1 MSTTMKMTIAMM
13 AMGVCLFVG
22 AARAATPPSAPPS
35 TAAVLD
41 KLHNSNLTEIEAG
54 KLAQDNGHSQ
64 ATKDYGKMLVS
75 DHTSADQQVVA
86 LAKKEKI
93 DLSPSTPVVGSK
105 SLADLTAGPE
115 FDRRFA
121 RSMVN
126 DHKKDIA
133 DVTAARDH
141 TTDAKLKA
149 LLTDMLPTLQKHK
162 SMAEK
167 LKHGK

>member
-1 MSTTMKMTIAMM
+1 MGKTMKTTMRIAMM
-13 AMGVCLFVG
+13 GMGAWLFVG
-22 AARAATPPSAPPS
+22 AARAADPPT
-35 TAAVLD
+35 TAGVLD

-54 KLAQDNGHSQ
+54 KLAQDNGHSK

-86 LAKKEKI
+86 LAKEEKI

-105 SLADLTAGPE
+105 GLADLTAGPA

-121 RSMVN
+121 RSMVAA
-126 DHKKDIA
+126 HKKDLA
-133 DVTAARDH
+133 MVTAARDS

-149 LLTDMLPTLQKHK
+149 LLTALLPTLEKHE
-162 SMAEK
+162 SMAES